1 MNSDRRKFNSAKH
14 LPIPD
19 QVIIQSFAR
28 LDRTA
33 LGVALGSVFGL
44 VVFCATVV
52 LLLKGGDEVGPNL
65 SLLGQ
70 YFIGYKVSWTGS
82 LIGLF
87 YGFVSGFILGCFAAF
102 LRNLVLDIYLR
113 VIKLRTNLSAAQ
125 DLFD

>member
-1 MNSDRRKFNSAKH
+1 MNSDRRKFNSASH
-14 LPIPD
+14 LSIPD

-70 YFIGYKVSWTGS
+70 YFIGYKVSWAGS
-82 LIGLF
+82 LIGLL
-87 YGFVSGFILGCFAAF
+87 YGFVSGLILGWLAAF

-113 VIKLRTNLSAAQ
+113 IIKLRTNLSAAQ

>member
-1 MNSDRRKFNSAKH
+1 MNSDRGRSNAVNHQS
-14 LPIPD
+14 IPD

-33 LGVALGSVFGL
+33 LGIALGSIFGL
-44 VVFCATVV
+44 VIFCATVV
-52 LLLKGGDEVGPNL
+52 LLLKGGNTVGPNL

-70 YFIGYKVSWTGS
+70 YFIGYTVTWGGS
-82 LIGLF
+82 FVGLV
-87 YGFVSGFILGCFAAF
+87 YGFALGFILGWLAGF

-113 VIKLRTNLSAAQ
+113 IIKLRAHLSSAQ

>member
-1 MNSDRRKFNSAKH
+1 MSSDRGRSSAVTH
-14 LPIPD
+14 LSVPD

-33 LGVALGSVFGL
+33 LGVAFGVIVGLAVFST
-44 VVFCATVV
+44 TVV
-52 LLLKGGDEVGPNL
+52 LLLKGGDQVGPNL

-70 YFIGYKVSWTGS
+70 YFIGYRVTWGGSFIGLAYGFASGFALGS
-82 LIGLF
+82 L
-87 YGFVSGFILGCFAAF
+87 AAF

-113 VIKLRTNLSAAQ
+113 IIKLRANLSSAQ